1 MRSVHPFK
9 WDVLEHQSQTTKNFK
24 LKIFPVSQKK
34 KKEKKE
40 KKTDHRFSNEKV
52 LVTSTNHG
60 WTIGT
65 KRVTE
70 EEDLKNTWI

>member
-40 KKTDHRFSNEKV
+40 KN
-52 LVTSTNHG
+52 
-60 WTIGT
+60 T
-65 KRVTE
+65 KP
-70 EEDLKNTWI
+70 KNNRKRSYFPKILNNFFLLYPS